1 MGKWR
6 NGSQYLIIFWASDH
20 LSFIQ
25 DKTVPVILNDKK
37 FGTETRNVATAIF
50 FLTM

>member
-25 DKTVPVILNDKK
+25 DKTVILNDKK
-37 FGTETRNVATAIF
+37 FCTETRNVATAIF
-50 FLTM
+50 LLTM